1 IADWIWRESFGERGG
16 GSSPSQRPKP
26 LAGFS
31 SITWSFARLLSFSPP
46 QIIPPHPFPGR
57 AFGGRRWGLC
67 FCSLSHPLSAP
78 QFPWKAFCCLRLLF
92 PSPARGRGSKVWEGR
107 GRAEEDSLT
116 EPPPPFRSHCSL
128 SLSCPRFRCLRPSFF
143 LVRETENHVE
153 KQFMYRHSH
162 AVFELLDIDG
172 GHTVGPAEFQAT
184 RFLFNIKKGEL
195 SQIFKDFDISG
206 DEQLNYKEFRMFT
219 IFCIDR
225 QQRKAKEKLKR
236 QMSKGET
243 EDGTLRDEETEG

>member
-1 IADWIWRESFGERGG
+1 
-16 GSSPSQRPKP
+16 
-26 LAGFS
+26 
-31 SITWSFARLLSFSPP
+31 
-46 QIIPPHPFPGR
+46 
-57 AFGGRRWGLC
+57 
-67 FCSLSHPLSAP
+67 
-78 QFPWKAFCCLRLLF
+78 
-92 PSPARGRGSKVWEGR
+92 
-107 GRAEEDSLT
+107 
-116 EPPPPFRSHCSL
+116 
-128 SLSCPRFRCLRPSFF
+128 
-143 LVRETENHVE
+143 
-153 KQFMYRHSH
+153 MYRHSH

-236 QMSKGET
+236 QMAKAQAEDEAEDEVEDEPGEEEDEVDFT
-243 EDGTLRDEETEG
+243 ED